1 MKLNYG
7 GMSCCSVCL
16 LYIVIG
22 IVLAI
27 VAGLIIGSVCGFGCK
42 DTTIVCE
49 GGGLC
54 VAQSIHDSV
63 QALSG
68 VRIEI
73 PPFSAITK
81 IVFTIVQQ
89 DNIPVNA
96 GLIEVFD
103 PLTNFMFF
111 ETYLPYD
118 PQEQFVTHQLDF
130 VHPFCVGENGGSVFL
145 APLGSGLEQ
154 IVARELILN
163 VQFCPGECAGDNGD
177 GCQ

>member
-1 MKLNYG
+1 MKLNFG
-7 GMSCCSVCL
+7 GPSCSVCL

-27 VAGLIIGSVCGFGCK
+27 VAGLIIGSVCGFGK
-42 DTTIVCE
+42 DITVVCE
-49 GGGLC
+49 GEGLC
-54 VAQSIHDSV
+54 VAQSIQDSV

-89 DNIPVNA
+89 DTIPINA

-103 PLTNFMFF
+103 PLTDFMFF
-111 ETYLPYD
+111 ETYLPYN

-130 VHPFCVGENGGSVFL
+130 VHPFCVGENGGSIFL
-145 APLGSGLEQ
+145 APLGSDLEQ
-154 IVARELILN
+154 TVARELILN
-163 VQFCPGECAGDNGD
+163 VQFCPGECACDNGG